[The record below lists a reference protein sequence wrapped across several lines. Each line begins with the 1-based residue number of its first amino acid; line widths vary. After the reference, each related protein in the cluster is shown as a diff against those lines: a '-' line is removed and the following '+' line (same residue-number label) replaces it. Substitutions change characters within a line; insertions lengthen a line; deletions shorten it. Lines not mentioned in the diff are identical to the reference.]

1 LSKLIVNFVDFKTL
15 ALRALL
21 TEDPDD
27 TKEAIKRLEAAEKLL
42 SKTQKSSGILVSKVN
57 WRKINSDTE
66 M

>member
-1 LSKLIVNFVDFKTL
+1 LIVNFVDFKTL

-57 WRKINSDTE
+57 WRKINS
-66 M
+66 